1 MEASKLSQGE
11 VKDGFLEAV
20 ASKLGPERYTRCH
33 GQEDAIPALMEFYW
47 MSNYRGIY
55 HTM

>member
-1 MEASKLSQGE
+1 MEASKLSQGG

-20 ASKLGPERYTRCH
+20 ASKLGPERYIRHH
-33 GQEDAIPALMEFYW
+33 GQEDAIPAFMEFCL